1 MYQKR
6 VMKSPK
12 TLFIFLLL
20 GFFTALSA
28 EPTPRETLITTVDKA
43 LDVVYGD
50 CCVETTL
57 EHKQQKVRE
66 LLEAKYDVTVLI
78 RRAIGRN
85 WKLMNEREQGQVIE
99 LVKQLVV
106 KTYVKGLNGKDR
118 PEVTFSDTVQVS
130 EKRLEVPSIVVLDGK
145 TIYVTYRMG
154 RMKTG
159 WEIFDIVAEDISI
172 VSNYRQQFD
181 DHFRK
186 GTGAEL
192 VAKLEELLQ
201 KDDLDENIKL

>member
-1 MYQKR
+1 
-6 VMKSPK
+6 MKAPK

-20 GFFTALSA
+20 GCLTALSA
-28 EPTPRETLITTVDKA
+28 ASVPRETLIATVDKA
-43 LDVVYGD
+43 LDLVYGD
-50 CCVETTL
+50 CCIETSL

-66 LLEAKYDVTVLI
+66 LLEANYDVTVLI

-85 WKLMNEREQGQVIE
+85 WNLMNAQEQGKVLD

-118 PEVTFSDTVQVS
+118 PVVTFEDTIQVS
-130 EKRLEVPSIVVLDGK
+130 EKRLEVPSTVVLDGK
-145 TIYVTYRMG
+145 TFYVTYRMG

-159 WEIFDIVAEDISI
+159 WEIFDIVAEDISV

-201 KDDLDENIKL
+201 KDDLDEKIEF